1 MPINFEKEKMTFIN
15 EDGIPMGYIT
25 FPEIKKGLVNIDHV
39 LTYPKFRGQ
48 GNADNMMDTLLH
60 HLDEKGCK
68 VVLTCS
74 FAQKYVADH
83 PEWEHLLPT
92 NIHFEKK

>member
-1 MPINFEKEKMTFIN
+1 MDFRFDKEKMTRFN
-15 EDGIPMGYIT
+15 DEGIPMGTIT
-25 FPEIKKGLVNIDHV
+25 FPEIKKGLHNIDHV

-48 GNADNMMDTLLH
+48 GNAAIMREALLR
-60 HLDEKGCK
+60 HLEQQDCK

-74 FAQKYVADH
+74 YAQGFVAEN
-83 PEWEHLLPT
+83 PQWSHLLPT